1 MSSLSFFSMSS
12 NKATKKVIKAD
23 RFLQEME
30 RVIPW
35 EEILN
40 LIQPH
45 YYSNQT
51 GRKATP
57 LLTMLKIYTLQQ
69 WYQLS
74 DPGMEE
80 AIYDRLSFQRF
91 LKIDLVLDNVPDET
105 TILNFRHLLEKHDL
119 TKRIFNQINEYLAT
133 KGYIMKQGT
142 IVDATLI
149 AASSSTKNKEKKRD
163 AEMSSSKKN
172 NQWHFGMKM
181 HIGVD
186 SRNGTVHSCAFTTGK
201 VSDREKFFDLLNGEE
216 AAIFGDKGYV
226 CKKDKHLAR
235 DAGIYWGVLDKR
247 EQHHQ
252 LSSGQKKRNAML
264 SKIRAKV
271 EHPFQ
276 VIKHL
281 WGYRRTRYKGIYKN
295 RCQQL
300 MLLTLANLYRLR
312 KKLAPC

>member
-1 MSSLSFFSMSS
+1 MSS

-30 RVIPW
+30 QVIPW
-35 EEILN
+35 KEILN

-51 GRKATP
+51 GRQATP

-80 AIYDRLSFQRF
+80 AIYDRFSFQKF

-105 TILNFRHLLEKHDL
+105 TILHFRHLLEKHDL
-119 TKRIFNQINEYLAT
+119 TNKIFNQINEYLAK
-133 KGYIMKQGT
+133 KGHIMKQGT

-186 SRNGTVHSCAFTTGK
+186 SRTGAVHSAEFTTGK

-216 AAIFGDKGYV
+216 IAIFGDKGYV

-247 EQHHQ
+247 EQHQQ
-252 LSSGQKKRNAML
+252 LSSSQKKRNWKL

-300 MLLTLANLYRLR
+300 MLLTLSNLYRLR
-312 KKLAPC
+312 KKLALC